1 MAVGTTGENHT
12 SIRINGTTS
21 YTLPMVLMVALYFS
35 IGFITALN
43 DILIPHFKDLFH
55 LTNFLALL
63 VQFCFFGAY
72 FVMSLPSG
80 WIVGRIGYK
89 AGIIAA
95 LSTMGCGLLLFVP
108 ASIAIS
114 YPVFLFALFVVGSGL
129 ALLQVAINPYVG
141 ALGEPETAASRL
153 NLCGGLNSLATTIA
167 PKVGAAF
174 IFIAAGATAAQLAR
188 SVRMPYVLLAVF
200 TFLLAIVTYFVH
212 LPEVIEKREGAAS
225 NDGSAWAFV
234 HLRLG
239 AAAIFTY
246 VGAEVAIGSIMI
258 TFLGQPAMGNL
269 SHAAAATYVS
279 LYWGGAMIGR
289 FIGSFALLYIR
300 AQRALTA
307 VAVCAFVLVATT
319 IFVHTPVLRW
329 AEVIF
334 AHETLAHWASVVVS
348 HLPVGIHSMEIR
360 ATVAHAIVTFAHSP
374 VALWAIVSC
383 GLFNSVMWPCIF
395 PLSVKGLGKFT
406 SQGSGIL
413 VMMVVGGAVI
423 PEIQGLLADRFGYQH
438 SYAIVLLCYAYLVYF
453 GLRGYRIRQ
462 PRFDSLPDF
471 VPPVEIA

>member
-1 MAVGTTGENHT
+1 MAVGTTAQDQA
-12 SIRINGTTS
+12 SIRTTGSTS
-21 YTLPMVLMVALYFS
+21 YTLPMILMVALYFS

-141 ALGEPETAASRL
+141 ALGKPETAAARL
-153 NLCGGLNSLATTIA
+153 NICGGLNSLATTIA
-167 PKVGAAF
+167 PRVGAAF
-174 IFIAAGATAAQLAR
+174 IFIAAGATAAQLAH
-188 SVRMPYVLLAVF
+188 SVRTPYIALAVF
-200 TFLLAIVTYFVH
+200 TFSLAIVTCFVN
-212 LPEVIEKREGAAS
+212 LPELIEKRSDAAAS
-225 NDGSAWAFV
+225 DGGAMQFR

-239 AAAIFTY
+239 AIAIFSY

-258 TFLGQPAMGNL
+258 AFLGQPAMGSL
-269 SHAAAATYVS
+269 SHATAAGYVS
-279 LYWGGAMIGR
+279 LYWGGAMVGR

-307 VAVCAFVLVATT
+307 VAACAFVLVATT
-319 IFVHTPVLRW
+319 IFGHG
-329 AEVIF
+329 
-334 AHETLAHWASVVVS
+334 H
-348 HLPVGIHSMEIR
+348 
-360 ATVAHAIVTFAHSP
+360 VAM
-374 VALWAIVSC
+374 WAIVSC

-413 VMMVVGGAVI
+413 VMMVVGGAII
-423 PEIQGLLADRFGYQH
+423 PEIQGLLADKFGYQH
-438 SYAIVLLCYAYLVYF
+438 SFAVVLLCYAYLIFF
-453 GLRGYRIRQ
+453 GVSGYRIRQ
-462 PRFDSLPDF
+462 PRFASLPDF
-471 VPPVEIA
+471 VPPVEI